1 MTQPDLRSAIAE
13 HSWLHFY
20 QMQRL
25 IDRPPMVIT
34 RGAGAKVYDQDGKEY
49 IDALAG
55 LFCVNAGYG
64 REAIARAMYEQATKI
79 HYVSSFSYPNEPAVL
94 VAEKL
99 ATLAPVAGDGDAR
112 VFFVSGGSEAVESAR
127 RSAWMIEQRRAIG
140 GGPEDARRAELV
152 AEIAAE
158 RRLAQELERRR
169 AESAR
174 PWAHCPS
181 PGCTP
186 CARPSSPWC
195 PARAMRR

>member
-64 REAIARAMYEQATKI
+64 REPIARAMYEQATKI
-79 HYVSSFSYPNEPAVL
+79 HYVHGGCGG
-94 VAEKL
+94 VATCG
-99 ATLAPVAGDGDAR
+99 TLA
-112 VFFVSGGSEAVESAR
+112 
-127 RSAWMIEQRRAIG
+127 
-140 GGPEDARRAELV
+140 
-152 AEIAAE
+152 AAHSVG
-158 RRLAQELERRR
+158 RITQLRTINGA
-169 AESAR
+169 A
-174 PWAHCPS
+174 
-181 PGCTP
+181 PG
-186 CARPSSPWC
+186 
-195 PARAMRR
+195 

>member
-64 REAIARAMYEQATKI
+64 REPIARAMYEQATKI
-79 HYVSSFSYPNEPAVL
+79 PYVSSFSYPNEPAVRL
-94 VAEKL
+94 AEKL
-99 ATLAPVAGDGDAR
+99 ARAHLA
-112 VFFVSGGSEAVESAR
+112 SGGLVVFRHAAADTLDLPPLKTFNR
-127 RSAWMIEQRRAIG
+127 RDYSQMAIE
-140 GGPEDARRAELV
+140 L
-152 AEIAAE
+152 
-158 RRLAQELERRR
+158 
-169 AESAR
+169 
-174 PWAHCPS
+174 
-181 PGCTP
+181 
-186 CARPSSPWC
+186 
-195 PARAMRR
+195 MR

>member
-64 REAIARAMYEQATKI
+64 REPIARVREC
-79 HYVSSFSYPNEPAVL
+79 VFPDL
-94 VAEKL
+94 
-99 ATLAPVAGDGDAR
+99 TLAAEALHGFIRVLEQEGVPNDRLPLIGRLGRARVSVDVRDAR
-112 VFFVSGGSEAVESAR
+112 
-127 RSAWMIEQRRAIG
+127 
-140 GGPEDARRAELV
+140 GPR
-152 AEIAAE
+152 
-158 RRLAQELERRR
+158 LERRDAKDVEQAIHER
-169 AESAR
+169 FA
-174 PWAHCPS
+174 
-181 PGCTP
+181 
-186 CARPSSPWC
+186 
-195 PARAMRR
+195 